1 MINKIHIFNNENPTN
16 FFNPVYKYFI
26 YESTLNINLNTFKNY
41 ILKIEKDI
49 ISNNKSDGDGETG
62 LGDNSLTSRHNS
74 FNLFKLNK
82 LLANEIK
89 KHHDIFLKKL
99 NIPNFHSIYGKCW
112 ANVMRKGDIV
122 KIHRHANHNF
132 TYLSGNIC
140 VDTKNTSTY
149 YKNPFCDEVFES
161 KNILGK
167 ITIFPSWL
175 EHYTDVTSSLR
186 ITSSFDLSLY
196 NKNNYFCKISNNQ
209 LEDTDHD

>member
-1 MINKIHIFNNENPTN
+1 MVDKIHIFNNENPIN
-16 FFNPVYKYFI
+16 FFHPVYKYFI
-26 YESTLNINLNTFKNY
+26 YESNVNINLNTFKDY
-41 ILKIEKDI
+41 ILKIEKDVI
-49 ISNNKSDGDGETG
+49 ENNKSDGDGDTG
-62 LGDNSLTSRHNS
+62 LGNNSLTSRHNS

-82 LLANEIK
+82 PLTNEIK

-99 NIPNFHSIYGKCW
+99 NIPNFYSLYGKCW

-122 KIHRHANHNF
+122 KIHRHSGNNY

-149 YKNPFCDEVFES
+149 YKNPFCNEVFKS

-175 EHYTDVTSSLR
+175 EHYTDVASSLR
-186 ITSSFDLSLY
+186 ITSSFDLTLKKD
-196 NKNNYFCKISNNQ
+196 KNLCKISN
-209 LEDTDHD
+209 D